1 MAESRPYDILIYG
14 AYGYTGKLVA
24 QLAAKKQLSA
34 LLAGRSEAPLSA
46 LAEQLNL
53 PYQVVSL
60 DHAEALESCLRQCKL
75 VIHCAGPFSRTAR
88 QMATA
93 CLRAGTHYLDITGE
107 LAVFEFLHSLE
118 SQAQDAN
125 IMLMPGVGF
134 DVVPTD
140 CLANRLKA
148 ELPDAHW
155 LELAFVTVGGGIS
168 HGILTSTIERLGT
181 PGAERRN
188 GQLRPVRMGKHG
200 KWISFGE
207 KRRFVISIPWG
218 DLYTAWVST
227 GIPNIT
233 TYTGGSP
240 KLHPWLRLL
249 PLFNPLLR
257 TAWFRALLQK
267 RVDAK
272 VLGPSPEQN
281 AQGYALVYGQV
292 RNAAGESRELR
303 LRVNETYRLTAE
315 TALLIAEKVLADQW
329 QPGFHSPAQLY
340 GSGLIT
346 EIEGCRWMAS
356 S

>member
-24 QLAAKKQLSA
+24 QLAAKKQLRA
-34 LLAGRSEAPLSA
+34 ILAGRAEAPLSA
-46 LAEQLNL
+46 LAEQLQL
-53 PYQVVSL
+53 PCQVVSL
-60 DHAEALESCLRQCKL
+60 EDTAALESCLRQCTL

-93 CLRAGTHYLDITGE
+93 CLKAGTHYLDITGE
-107 LAVFEFLHSLE
+107 LAVFEYLHGLE
-118 SQAQDAN
+118 PQARAAN

-140 CLANRLKA
+140 CVANRLKA
-148 ELPDAHW
+148 ELPDAQW

-168 HGILTSTIERLGT
+168 HGTLTSTIERLGT

-233 TYTGGSP
+233 TFTGGSP

-257 TAWFRALLQK
+257 TAWFRGLLQK
-267 RVDAK
+267 RVDVK
-272 VLGPSPEQN
+272 VVGPTAEQN
-281 AQGYALVYGQV
+281 ALGYALVYGQV
-292 RNAAGESRELR
+292 RNAAGETCELR

-315 TALLIAEKVLADQW
+315 TALLIAQKVLVGHW
-329 QPGFHSPAQLY
+329 QPGFHTPAQQF

-346 EIEGCRWMAS
+346 EIEGCSWMAS